1 MCNEDPFGDKGRQKE
16 NPQNTRSKKET
27 LGIDD
32 QLQKTTNILCKVANI
47 TEII

>member
-27 LGIDD
+27 LGLDD
-32 QLQKTTNILCKVANI
+32 RLQKTTNILCKVANI